1 MTELRQSMSPKK
13 KPSTRLRILHQK
25 AETALTT
32 TRALVKKMTPE
43 EVQHLVH
50 ELQVH
55 QIELEM
61 QNEELRRAQA
71 ELEVARDRYATLF
84 DFTPV
89 GYVTLDGS
97 GRILEANLTFCLLLK
112 LSRRDIIH
120 KKFEKYVDQGDQGVF
135 RLYLDTLKK
144 KSGTHPS
151 DVLTLRHA
159 TTPHRVRLEGS
170 LETMESP
177 GMASLFRI
185 AVEDVTK
192 WERIETAQEEQK
204 ALLELVVGGVTDAI
218 VTTDE
223 DERIVLFSEAA
234 ANMFRCPASS
244 ALGQSINRFIPERF
258 RADHHRHHRQ
268 FGQNPEPFRQ
278 MGAAR
283 EIAGLRADGEE
294 FPVEATIS
302 QVEVKGKGKR
312 KKLFTVVL
320 RDITERRQVQEA
332 LKKEQQFI
340 AAILDTA
347 AALMMVIDPQGRIVR
362 FNRACEI
369 LTGFSCEEVQNQ
381 PFWNI
386 LVPSTDVEAVKDYF
400 QAFIQGQAP
409 SIHEHYWT
417 TKEKK
422 LRWIAWSN
430 AVLRNEH
437 GAVDFVIAT
446 GIDRTEQRHAQKA
459 LKKEQRFIANVLDT
473 AGALVIILNPQ
484 WRILHMNRVCEH
496 TVRQSLQSMRGQPFW
511 DLLVISG
518 EDDQGARQVL
528 ESYKAG
534 RLPDTFES
542 GILDKSHRL
551 CWIQWNTTTSYKKSG
566 AVAYF
571 IVTGIDITGRK
582 HTERLLQQNE
592 GQLQAI
598 LDHSPVSIWLKD
610 LDGRYL
616 KVNRQFEMNVGLS
629 EKEILGKTDRQIFP
643 AERAAQFHQID
654 QTLLQTR
661 QAYEFEDV
669 SSRSDGIH
677 TEIVF
682 KFLVTTPQGKPYAL
696 CGIARDIT
704 QRKQA
709 ETILQEASQRLEIQ
723 KLELR
728 SLASQLLMAQEEERR
743 RISRDLHDDVN
754 QRLALLSLKLQTAQ
768 KGLPDIHPVTPML
781 QELYENVADLS
792 DDIRHLAYQ
801 YHPSILDDLGL
812 GTALR
817 SLCEDFAKWEGVSV
831 TWELTDGARNFSQ
844 AVATCLYRVAQESLR
859 NVSRH
864 AQASAVH
871 LVLRE
876 DGQGISLSIRDNGQG
891 FEVDGLLSRGLGLVS
906 MRERACL
913 VGGTLCVDSQP
924 GQGTIVKV
932 SIPGSTHT

>member
-1 MTELRQSMSPKK
+1 MAM
-13 KPSTRLRILHQK
+13 
-25 AETALTT
+25 
-32 TRALVKKMTPE
+32 V
-43 EVQHLVH
+43 V
-50 ELQVH
+50 
-55 QIELEM
+55 
-61 QNEELRRAQA
+61 
-71 ELEVARDRYATLF
+71 
-84 DFTPV
+84 
-89 GYVTLDGS
+89 DG
-97 GRILEANLTFCLLLK
+97 
-112 LSRRDIIH
+112 
-120 KKFEKYVDQGDQGVF
+120 V
-135 RLYLDTLKK
+135 
-144 KSGTHPS
+144 
-151 DVLTLRHA
+151 
-159 TTPHRVRLEGS
+159 
-170 LETMESP
+170 M
-177 GMASLFRI
+177 
-185 AVEDVTK
+185 
-192 WERIETAQEEQK
+192 
-204 ALLELVVGGVTDAI
+204 DAI

-223 DERIVLFSEAA
+223 DERIVLFNEAA

-244 ALGQSINRFIPERF
+244 VLGQSINRFIPERF
-258 RADHHRHHRQ
+258 RVAHHPDHRQ
-268 FGQNPEPFRQ
+268 FWQSPVASPQ
-278 MGAAR
+278 VSIAR
-283 EIAGLRADGEE
+283 EVTGLRADGEE
-294 FPVEATIS
+294 FPAEATIS
-302 QVEVKGKGKR
+302 QVEMKGKR

-320 RDITERRQVQEA
+320 RDITERRQAQEA

-347 AALMMVIDPQGRIVR
+347 AALILVLDTQGRIVR

-381 PFWNI
+381 PFLNI

-409 SIHEHYWT
+409 SIHGHYWT

-446 GIDRTEQRHAQKA
+446 GIDRTEQRDAQKA
-459 LKKEQRFIANVLDT
+459 LKKEQRFVANVLDT

-484 WRILHMNRVCEH
+484 WRILHMNRMCEQTIQH
-496 TVRQSLQSMRGQPFW
+496 SLQSMRGQLFW

-518 EDDQGARQVL
+518 EDDQGVRQVL

-551 CWIQWNTTTSYKKSG
+551 RWIQWNTTTSYKKSG

-592 GQLQAI
+592 EQLQAI
-598 LDHSPVSIWLKD
+598 LDHSPASIWLQD

-723 KLELR
+723 KQELR
-728 SLASQLLMAQEEERR
+728 SLASQLLMAQEKERR

-871 LVLRE
+871 LVLTE

-891 FEVDGLLSRGLGLVS
+891 YEVDGLLSRGLGLVS

-924 GQGTIVKV
+924 GHGTIVKV
-932 SIPGSTHT
+932 SIPGSTQA